1 MNVML
6 VMMKSGYT
14 DRDAK
19 RVIDKVESAG
29 GLAQW
34 RKLQG
39 QNFLVLTGC
48 PNSLNR
54 ELKRLPGVESVR
66 VPTGGHWLVTRQCR
80 PQDTVIEVKGAKIG
94 GANPPIIMAGP
105 CAVESRDQLL
115 RIAEKVADAGASL
128 MRGGAFKPRSS
139 PYSFQGMQEEGLAL
153 LAEARERFGIAVVS
167 ELRDVNTLDLFLDY
181 EIDVIQVGARNMQN
195 FEILRCV
202 GRAGRPVLLKRGPAN
217 TIEEWL
223 NAAEYI
229 LLEGNSQ
236 VMLCERGIVAPR
248 GAETRYL
255 FDIAAIPIV
264 REHSHLPV
272 IADPSHAAGDRR
284 WVPAMAQSAVA
295 AGANGLLVEVHDA
308 AEEALCDGPQS
319 LSPESLEQLLA
330 DLKRRG
336 YLDSPVE
343 HHVSSILTLVGNN
356 C

>member
-1 MNVML
+1 ML

-39 QNFLVLTGC
+39 DNLLVLTGC
-48 PNSLNR
+48 PSSLER
-54 ELKRLPGVESVR
+54 ELERLPGVDSVQ
-66 VPTGGHWLVTRQCR
+66 VPTGGHWLVTRKCR
-80 PQDTVIEVKGAKIG
+80 PQDTVVEVQGTKIG
-94 GANPPIIMAGP
+94 GANPPVIMAGP

-319 LSPESLEQLLA
+319 LSPASLEQLMA

-336 YLDSPVE
+336 YLDRPVE
-343 HHVSSILTLVGNN
+343 HHVSSILQLVGNN

>member
-1 MNVML
+1 ML
-6 VMMKSGYT
+6 ITMKSGYT

-19 RVIDKVESAG
+19 RVVDKVESAG

-39 QNFLVLTGC
+39 QNLLVLTGC
-48 PNSLNR
+48 PNSLER
-54 ELKRLPGVESVR
+54 ELQRLPGVESVQ
-66 VPTGGHWLVTRQCR
+66 VPTGGHWLVTRQWR
-80 PQDTVIEVKGAKIG
+80 PEDTVVEVKGAKIG
-94 GANPPIIMAGP
+94 GANPPVIMAGP

-153 LAEARERFGIAVVS
+153 LAEARERFGIAVIS

-181 EIDVIQVGARNMQN
+181 EIDIIQVGARNMQN

-248 GAETRYL
+248 GSATRYL
-255 FDIAAIPIV
+255 FDIASIPIA
-264 REHSHLPV
+264 RELSHLPV

-319 LSPESLEQLLA
+319 LSPESLVQLLE

-336 YLDSPVE
+336 YMDRPVE
-343 HHVSSILTLVGNN
+343 HHVSSILKLVGNT